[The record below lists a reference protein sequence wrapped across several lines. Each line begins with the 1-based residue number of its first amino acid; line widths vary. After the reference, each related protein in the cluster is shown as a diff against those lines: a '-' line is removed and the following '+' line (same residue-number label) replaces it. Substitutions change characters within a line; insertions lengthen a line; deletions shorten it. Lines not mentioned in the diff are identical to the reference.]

1 MPTILIIDDDQE
13 IREMARAVLSHQGY
27 TVLDEDNANAGIA
40 TARRQPPDLILMDIN
55 MPHLDGWTATRLIK
69 SDPALARVPV
79 IAWTALDIKGGE
91 AGALAAGYDGYL
103 PKPIDLVR
111 FVDQVAAF
119 LQARAPKPETP
130 PPPAREPT
138 AFASLVSPAYLTEA
152 GLLVVA
158 SDEAAR
164 REFRQWLL
172 GMGYR
177 HVLDAAD
184 ISTALNVAHVHHL
197 DLVLLDMDGDGSGG
211 LEALQ
216 QFRARPH
223 LRTVPVIMVMSSFAN
238 HADTARALGA
248 GADDYVQRPMDWD
261 ELAVRVSSR
270 LRIKLLEDRL
280 RRQQSDLEGLY
291 RASQVLNASLDPSI
305 VMTMIL
311 EQAAVTVGATGGG
324 LYLLD
329 TERRSLQQLHTGS
342 VTELPLEKL
351 EAILE
356 RGAAGWAIEHLQVL
370 LISDT
375 SQDPRWL
382 KTAGKDIHSSLIA
395 PLVGREGVLGVL
407 VLDHDEPNRFT
418 PEHVTLLSAL
428 AAQAAVALDNA
439 RLFEQ
444 VGSERKKLSAILDNS
459 ADAVVVVDDEL
470 RVRLVNGAARQVLGL
485 PASVAGRLIREML
498 ADSPLIELLDRARRG
513 GPVSTELKIGGGIYS
528 ASVRAVPDVG
538 QVVLLQDIHLL
549 KEIEQMKLE
558 RERQETER
566 VRREFARHMS
576 PRVVELLLKRSET
589 LSLPHKV
596 KAAVLFSDLR
606 NFTSLTERIGVEA
619 MMEYVLKRY
628 IAVMTDMIYTH
639 EGTINKLLG
648 DGIMAVFGVPIPQPD
663 APQRALR
670 TAMVMLRALSAL
682 HAGWLRDLNQ
692 DVSMGIGLA
701 WGEVIAGDIGSS
713 QFMDYTVIGDP
724 VNTAAR
730 LGDIALPGEVLISQP
745 LAEVAGEGP
754 EWRLEPLP
762 PMWIRGK
769 DLPQQVYRAVPTW
782 SVI

>member
-1 MPTILIIDDDQE
+1 MPTILIIDDDKE
-13 IREMARAVLSHQGY
+13 IRDMARAVLSHHGY
-27 TVLDEDNANAGIA
+27 AVLDEDNTNAGIA
-40 TARRQPPDLILMDIN
+40 TARRQLPDLILMDIS
-55 MPHLDGWTATRLIK
+55 MPYLDGWTATRLIK

-79 IAWTALDIKGGE
+79 IAWTALGMKGGE

-103 PKPIDLVR
+103 PKPIDLNC
-111 FVDQVAAF
+111 FVDQITAF
-119 LQARAPKPETP
+119 LR
-130 PPPAREPT
+130 AREPE
-138 AFASLVSPAYLTEA
+138 SPPAVARKPAALPFIPLAYLTEA
-152 GLLVVA
+152 RLLVVA
-158 SDEAAR
+158 GDEATR
-164 REFRQWLL
+164 REFCQWLL

-177 HVLDAAD
+177 HVLSAAD
-184 ISTALNVAHVHHL
+184 IATVLNVAHVHHL
-197 DLVLLDMDGDGSGG
+197 DLVLLDMDVNGASG
-211 LEALQ
+211 LEALR
-216 QFRARPH
+216 QFRARPY
-223 LRTVPVIMVMSSFAN
+223 LQTVPVIMVMSSCAN
-238 HADTARALGA
+238 HADTARALEV
-248 GADDYVQRPMDWD
+248 GADDYVQRPIDWD
-261 ELAVRVSSR
+261 ELAVRVSDR

-280 RRQQSDLEGLY
+280 RRQQSDLEVLY
-291 RASQVLNASLDPSI
+291 RASQVLNASLDPSM

-311 EQAAVTVGATGGG
+311 EQAAVTVGAAGGG

-329 TERRSLQQLHTGS
+329 TERRSLQQLYTGS
-342 VTELPLEKL
+342 VTELPREKL

-356 RGAAGWAIEHLQVL
+356 RGAAGWAMEHLEVVL
-370 LISDT
+370 INDT
-375 SQDPRWL
+375 SRDPRWL
-382 KTAGKDIHSSLIA
+382 KTEGKEIHSSLIA

-407 VLDHDEPNRFT
+407 VLDHPEPDYFT
-418 PEHVTLLSAL
+418 HEHATLLSAL

-444 VGSERKKLSAILDNS
+444 VGGERKKLSAILDNS
-459 ADAVVVVDDEL
+459 VDAVVVVDDEM
-470 RVRLVNGAARQVLGL
+470 RVRLVNGAARQVLSL
-485 PASVAGRLIREML
+485 PPGVTGRLIREML
-498 ADSPLIELLDRARRG
+498 ADSPLLKLLDDAQRD
-513 GPVSTELKIGGGIYS
+513 GPTSMEVEIGGGIYS
-528 ASVRAVPDVG
+528 ANVRAVPGVG

-549 KEIEQMKLE
+549 KEIEQLKLE
-558 RERQETER
+558 RERQETEH

-589 LSLPHKV
+589 LSLPHKT

-628 IAVMTDMIYTH
+628 IAVMTDMIYAH

-682 HAGWLRDLNQ
+682 RAGWLRDLNQ
-692 DVSMGIGLA
+692 DVSMGVGLA

-730 LGDIALPGEVLISQP
+730 LGEIALPGEVLISQP
-745 LAEVAGEGP
+745 LAEVAGDEP

-782 SVI
+782 SIA